1 MGGGGVIAADE
12 KRGAVR
18 GIVALR
24 VQEDIALR
32 GRPRP
37 MLRVIAGGSAYG
49 DGYGR
54 GVENVH
60 GGTGLDAGVKA
71 DRDGGAY
78 LQGEIQRITAR
89 GHGLMQARGQVLL
102 VAETL
107 AAGGLERER
116 ADVAPVRAVQRHRTQ
131 DTRHGLVNARHA
143 RGTEIKVEHTHSC
156 RYPVG
161 QAHRRGYPV
170 QTALHLRP
178 AEAFPRV
185 DGKAQDPAD
194 ILGGR

>member
-1 MGGGGVIAADE
+1 MDQGRFRSVETAGQGAAPLIGQHQVFLPRQLVPYLAVHVGGRRGIAADE

-60 GGTGLDAGVKA
+60 GGTGLDAGVK
-71 DRDGGAY
+71 R
-78 LQGEIQRITAR
+78 RIGTA
-89 GHGLMQARGQVLL
+89 GL
-102 VAETL
+102 TFK
-107 AAGGLERER
+107 ERSSVSRPEDM
-116 ADVAPVRAVQRHRTQ
+116 A
-131 DTRHGLVNARHA
+131 
-143 RGTEIKVEHTHSC
+143 SC
-156 RYPVG
+156 RLAV
-161 QAHRRGYPV
+161 RFS
-170 QTALHLRP
+170 L
-178 AEAFPRV
+178 
-185 DGKAQDPAD
+185 
-194 ILGGR
+194 